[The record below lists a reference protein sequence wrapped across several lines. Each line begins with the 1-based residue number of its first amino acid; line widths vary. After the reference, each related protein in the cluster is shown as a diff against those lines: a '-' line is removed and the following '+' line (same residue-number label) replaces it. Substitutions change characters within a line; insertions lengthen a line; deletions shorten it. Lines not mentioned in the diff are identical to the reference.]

1 MKKDASEQRE
11 QKRSDLQAD
20 APLVGEDGDV
30 CFFNPWDQR
39 FKEDLGPKRD
49 SFDFN

>member
-1 MKKDASEQRE
+1 MKKDANERRE
-11 QKRSDLQAD
+11 QKRSDQQAD
-20 APLVGEDGDV
+20 APLFGEGSDV

-39 FKEDLGPKRD
+39 FKEDLGLKRD